1 MTHLLLIMKVISLLL
16 FFSHGNIAPG
26 PFHNR
31 KKELVKL
38 EMVKLLQTR
47 PPSWQN
53 LPVNNFTSL
62 KLSSSY
68 CEYLQETKQYQS
80 LVI

>member
-1 MTHLLLIMKVISLLL
+1 MVTLLQGL
-16 FFSHGNIAPG
+16 FTTE
-26 PFHNR
+26 

-38 EMVKLLQTR
+38 ETVKLLQTI

-68 CEYLQETKQYQS
+68 CEHLQETEQYQS